1 MTTIEFLSQLRKSGL
16 ELQVAEDRLQIT
28 APEGVLTPDLK
39 QELVARKQE
48 IIEFL
53 KAARRQG
60 HETSRIPSYPRDRHI
75 LLSYAQERLWFL
87 DRLNPGNY
95 AYNIPGAVR
104 MRGAVHRGY
113 MELALNE
120 ILARHESL
128 RTNFEM
134 VGEEP
139 VQVIS
144 RVKSLPLTFIDLSH
158 LSDEEQL
165 TEARRLVE
173 EESRRPFDLSRDLL
187 VRAALIK
194 LGENDHVF
202 VVTFHHIISDGWSR
216 GVFTREFAAI
226 YEAFLLGRP
235 NPLPPLPIQY
245 ADFAQWQREWLRGE
259 RLESQLT
266 YWKQQL
272 SGDIPQLEALLD
284 KPRPATPSLHSGHAS
299 FTLPTELCQALRR
312 ISQQEDATLFMVMLA
327 AFKLLLHRHTGVE
340 DIAIGSPIAG
350 RNRAELE
357 NLIGVFLNTLVL
369 RTDISDRPSFRD
381 LLRRVRKTAMDAYT
395 NQDIPF
401 EQLLIELH
409 PERSLNRTPFFQV
422 FFNMLNVEEG
432 AVNLPGL
439 SVEFFADPDI
449 GSKFDLTLY
458 LTEFDNGIE
467 LTMVYNADLFSPE
480 RIQELLAQYE
490 VVLSQVVEQPDQQ
503 ITHFS
508 LVTPAARSLLPDPV
522 EILPEPAQV
531 LLPELIQ
538 NWVRKTPEQI
548 ALVQHDRQW
557 TYAQVDEHA
566 SRLARLLVSRGV
578 QRGEVVAVCGSRSL
592 ELIASMLA
600 AFSSGGVLLS
610 IDPTLPNPRKQL
622 MLKEA
627 SAKALILLDEDR
639 AEWAD
644 GIASEH
650 ILGWNDSS
658 LVEINASSASL
669 PELSGEDAAYV
680 FFTSGTTGVPKG
692 VKGNHKGL
700 AHFLSWQRDTF
711 CVEPHDR
718 AAQLTALSFDVMLRD
733 IFLALVSG
741 GTLCLPEDNLQLHA
755 EATLDWLREERI
767 SIVHTVPTLA
777 QTWLS
782 SSAVTELP
790 DLRRV
795 FFAGEPLKDS
805 LVHAWREHFPV
816 CQIVNLYG
824 PTETTMAK
832 CFYKVPET
840 VLPGIQPVGSP
851 LPQTQALI
859 LNPAGQLCGIGEPGE
874 IVIRTPFRT
883 FGYIN
888 APEEN
893 TKKFVK
899 NPFRNDEQDLVYYS
913 GDQGRYRPDGQ
924 IDILGRI
931 DGQVKVRG
939 VRIELSEI
947 EAALLQHTAVQQAV
961 ASVWE
966 PETGDKRLAA
976 YVVVKPGHEFQS
988 HELRAFLKERLPEAM
1003 IPSSFTQIESIPLT
1017 PNGKVDRRAL
1027 PLPDQA
1033 DRDLEH
1039 EQVHA
1044 RNTTEE
1050 KLVQIWEDLLKVK
1063 PIGVTDNF
1071 FELGG
1076 HSLLAVHLFSRI
1088 KRDFGVNLPLATL
1101 FQKTTIEQLT
1111 EAIQQKS
1118 DAPTWSSLI
1127 AIEPQGNHP
1136 PFFCIHGVT
1145 GDILWFRDLA
1155 HALAPDYPFYGLQ
1168 ARGLDGIQQPFS
1180 QVESMAAHYVTEMRR
1195 LQPKGPY
1202 FLGGASFGGS
1212 VAYEI
1217 AQQLLQQGEEVALL
1231 AIFDQPPPNV
1241 TVHVENRTIKSKLI
1255 RGMKVAR
1262 NFPGWFG
1269 EFLKLGPERILM
1281 RVRRKIKLAQKIREY
1296 SKTENPE
1303 LFDATDF
1310 IDFAG
1315 ELSPHRQQLIMSHY
1329 QAMKDYVPQSY
1340 RGRVTL
1346 FRAKARP
1353 LMSTHDPEAAWKEL
1367 NPGGLVVINV
1377 PGTHEGMFKVPHV
1390 NYLAGQLK
1398 KLIDQ
1403 ASENSNH

>member
-1 MTTIEFLSQLRKSGL
+1 MTDLAKRIAELSPEKRKLLLRQLEQQKSKKST
-16 ELQVAEDRLQIT
+16 E
-28 APEGVLTPDLK
+28 LTPIL
-39 QELVARKQE
+39 
-48 IIEFL
+48 
-53 KAARRQG
+53 RQ
-60 HETSRIPSYPRDRHI
+60 SREGNRFPISF
-75 LLSYAQERLWFL
+75 SQQRLWFL
-87 DRLNPGNY
+87 DQLEPGNV
-95 AYNIPGAVR
+95 AYNIPVAIRLKGVL
-104 MRGAVHRGY
+104 H
-113 MELALNE
+113 LPALQQSVNE
-120 ILARHESL
+120 IIRRHESL
-128 RTNFEM
+128 RTTFDALDAE
-134 VGEEP
+134 V
-139 VQVIS
+139 VQVIHAPE
-144 RVKSLPLTFIDLSH
+144 PLAFPVQDLQALEGTAKEAEIQRL
-158 LSDEEQL
+158 LSA
-165 TEARRLVE
+165 EALQ
-173 EESRRPFDLSRDLL
+173 PFDVVQGPLL
-187 VRAALIK
+187 RVSLLK
-194 LGENDHVF
+194 LAPEEHIF
-202 VVTFHHIISDGWSR
+202 LFTMHHIVSDGWSV
-216 GVFTREFAAI
+216 GVFVQELRAL
-226 YEAFLLGRP
+226 YGAFCKGEP
-235 NPLPPLPIQY
+235 SPLPELPIQY
-245 ADFAQWQREWLRGE
+245 VDFAAWQKDWLEGE
-259 RLESQLT
+259 VLDRQLS
-266 YWKQQL
+266 YWKKQL
-272 SGDIPQLEALLD
+272 SPPLPVLHLPLD
-284 KPRPATPSLHSGHAS
+284 YPRPRIQTFNGARISAVLSESLSGR
-299 FTLPTELCQALRR
+299 LKDL
-312 ISQQEDATLFMVMLA
+312 SQQEGSSLFMVLLA
-327 AFKLLLHRHTGVE
+327 AFNVLLYRHTGQS
-340 DIAIGSPIAG
+340 DIPIGSPIAG

-369 RTDISDRPSFRD
+369 RTNLDGNPSFRE
-381 LLRRVRKTAMDAYT
+381 LLKRTRDVALEAYA
-395 NQDIPF
+395 NQDVPF
-401 EQLLIELH
+401 ERLLEELR
-409 PERSLNRTPFFQV
+409 PERDLSRTPIFQI
-422 FFNMLNVEEG
+422 FFNMLNMNTDSVDFQ
-432 AVNLPGL
+432 GL
-439 SVEFFADPDI
+439 KGEYIYRPDAE
-449 GSKFDLTLY
+449 SKFDM
-458 LTEFDNGIE
+458 
-467 LTMVYNADLFSPE
+467 TMYMGEQNQQVHLALVYNTDLFSAE
-480 RIQELLAQYE
+480 RMQELLSQYE
-490 VVLSQVVEQPDQQ
+490 VLLAQIVAQPDQQ
-503 ITHFS
+503 ITQFS
-508 LVTPAARSLLPDPV
+508 LVTPAARQILPDPLA
-522 EILPEPAQV
+522 ELDQPKQV
-531 LLPELIQ
+531 LLPQIIQ
-538 NWVRKTPEQI
+538 TWVRKAPEQV
-548 ALVQHDRQW
+548 ALAQHERQW
-557 TYAQVDEHA
+557 TYAQLEQHA
-566 SRLARLLVSRGV
+566 SRLAGLLVSRGL
-578 QRGEVVAVCGSRSL
+578 QRGEVVAVSGSRSP

-600 AFSSGGVLLS
+600 AFLSGGVLLS
-610 IDPTLPNPRKQL
+610 IDPALPQQRKQL

-627 SAKALILLDEDR
+627 SAKALIHIGDEAVAW
-639 AEWAD
+639 AE
-644 GIASEH
+644 GIA
-650 ILGWNDSS
+650 
-658 LVEINASSASL
+658 
-669 PELSGEDAAYV
+669 PEKIIQVTNSIPETQTPFVTFPQLSGEDAAYV

-711 CVEPHDR
+711 CIQPHDR

-741 GTLCLPEDNLQLHA
+741 GTLCLPEDNIQLDA
-755 EATLDWLREERI
+755 NATLGWLKDQRI

-782 SSAVTELP
+782 SSAMADLP
-790 DLRRV
+790 NLRRV

-805 LVHAWREHFPV
+805 LVHAWREQFPA
-816 CQIVNLYG
+816 CQIINLYG

-832 CFYKVPET
+832 CFYEVPEQ

-859 LNPAGQLCGIGEPGE
+859 LNSSGLECGIGEPGE

-888 APEEN
+888 APDEQ
-893 TKKFVK
+893 TRKFVP
-899 NPFRNDEQDLVYYS
+899 NPFTRDPHDLVYYS

-947 EAALLQHTAVQQAV
+947 EAALLQHPSVQQAV

-966 PETGDKRLAA
+966 TDAGDKRLAA
-976 YVVVKPGHEFQS
+976 YILPKPGHPFQS

-1003 IPSSFTQIESIPLT
+1003 LPSSFTPIERIPLT

-1027 PLPDQA
+1027 PIPEQTE
-1033 DRDLEH
+1033 RDLEH
-1039 EQVHA
+1039 EQVQA

-1088 KRDFGVNLPLATL
+1088 KHEFGVNLPLATL

-1111 EAIQQKS
+1111 ETLQQKTEP
-1118 DAPTWSSLI
+1118 ATWSSLI
-1127 AIEPQGNHP
+1127 AIEPQGNHL

-1145 GDILWFRDLA
+1145 GDILWFKDLA

-1168 ARGLDGIQQPFS
+1168 ARGLDGVQQPFS
-1180 QVESMAAHYVTEMRR
+1180 QIEAMAAYYITEMRR
-1195 LQPKGPY
+1195 LQPGGPY

-1217 AQQLLQQGEEVALL
+1217 AHQLLQQGEEVALL

-1241 TVHVENRTIKSKLI
+1241 TVHVETKTFKSKLN
-1255 RGMKVAR
+1255 RGMKVIS

-1296 SKTENPE
+1296 SRTENAE

-1329 QAMKDYVPQSY
+1329 QAMKDYIPGSY
-1340 RGRVTL
+1340 LGRVTL

-1367 NPGGLVVINV
+1367 KPGGLDVIDV

-1390 NYLAGQLK
+1390 NYLAEQLK

-1403 ASENSNH
+1403 ASENSNN